1 MLGAEGGGGAKR
13 RTQHKS
19 EEEIKSQKKININ
32 YSKPN
37 TMKDCKDP
45 ISRPKKNSRTQ
56 MCICHMHT
64 VSIL

>member
-19 EEEIKSQKKININ
+19 EDEIKSQKKININ

-45 ISRPKKNSRTQ
+45 IEEKPYNSQGT
-56 MCICHMHT
+56 M
-64 VSIL
+64 S